1 MFIYN
6 LYTRYIIDFIDV
18 AESFFDQTNEK
29 IVQTENEMVQLKSN
43 KIQCSEPI
51 PCKNANELHRISKRT
66 PLNTHVPNHATPTYH
81 LSHLMALFFQF
92 NVNKYFIPFQ
102 ISWRNNGNTRQ
113 IWSKGRIVCNWDSW
127 QYRWWRRRSIR
138 PRFRIRDY
146 VIY

>member
-66 PLNTHVPNHATPTYH
+66 PLNTRSKSCNTD
-81 LSHLMALFFQF
+81 LSFKPSDDIVFSIQREQVFHPLSNILTKQR
-92 NVNKYFIPFQ
+92 KYKTNLI
-102 ISWRNNGNTRQ
+102 
-113 IWSKGRIVCNWDSW
+113 
-127 QYRWWRRRSIR
+127 
-138 PRFRIRDY
+138 
-146 VIY
+146 